1 MTNPLGGLN
10 VIEYGDSVAS
20 RYCGHLFAANG
31 ADVNQIGTPDVANA
45 GYGGAASRAYADWLD
60 AGKRRVTDF
69 AAAARACD
77 GKVDL
82 IIAGLDAATITAADQ
97 AIGRGGH
104 KQAVRIGM
112 TWFAPDGPY
121 ARWVGSDAIIQ
132 AMSAVSYATGAKD
145 GLPMLPRG
153 HAPQV
158 VAGATAFIAGLGAV
172 IGRDAGW
179 RGRRID
185 LNVFDA
191 NLCFSESGAA
201 AVALTGDRTVR
212 RGVNRFTPTFPGG
225 IYQASDGWIGVT
237 ALTAPQWIALCD
249 MIGRPDLGKDKEL
262 WVSLQRMERAD
273 ALDPILV
280 AAFRTKT
287 AKYLLEEGQRRRIPL
302 APVTNL
308 ADLPK
313 TPHWRERKSFAA
325 VPGHQG
331 AVGPAMPFHIAPRAP
346 VTAPK
351 APTTNTS
358 DLPLNGVRVLD
369 LSMGWAGP
377 LAARHFADLG
387 AEVVKVESCTHF
399 DWWRAFDGPLD
410 GDPPPYETR
419 PSFLMVN
426 RNKHG
431 ITLDLKVEEG
441 KAVVRKLAQKSDVMI
456 ENYAPGVLDKLGIG
470 AREMVALKPDLV
482 CVGMGAFGAK
492 GPWRSFRAY
501 GSTVEQASG
510 LPFANGEPND
520 PPTMQHVAYGD
531 PIAGIYGAIAA
542 LIALYGR
549 NKNRGGAII
558 DLAQVECLFQ
568 LGADAIVAQSVQS
581 EPLKREG
588 NRHPLSA
595 LRVVS
600 PSNAE
605 KRWFAVAVET
615 PAQWNALARTIGR
628 TDLVNEKADLVQ
640 LKQHEQTME
649 VALRTWG
656 AQRSAAEATSLLQA
670 AGVSAGPVY
679 AGVDLLDDPQLKASG
694 FWRRADRRYI
704 GNHVIPHAP
713 YLLEGKRPPLR
724 NPSPTLGE
732 HNELVLRDD
741 LGLSQSEIDRLS
753 ATGVIGTRAVAEAA
767 E

>member
-1 MTNPLGGLN
+1 MTTPLAGLN
-10 VIEYGDSVAS
+10 VIEYADGVAS

-31 ADVNQIGTPDVANA
+31 ASVVQIGKPDVASA

-60 AGKRRVTDF
+60 AGKGYAVDF
-69 AAAARACD
+69 AAAARTCD

-82 IIAGLDAATITAADQ
+82 VIAGLDALTITAADQ
-97 AIGRGGH
+97 AIEQGASKR
-104 KQAVRIGM
+104 AIRVGM

-121 ARWVGSDAIIQ
+121 AKWVGSDAIIQ

-145 GLPMLPRG
+145 GMPMLPRG

-158 VAGATAFIAGLGAV
+158 VAGATAYIAALGAI

-237 ALTAPQWIALCD
+237 ALTVPQWVALCD
-249 MIGRPDLGKDKEL
+249 MIGRPDLGKDKNL

-273 ALDPILV
+273 ALDPVLIP
-280 AAFRTKT
+280 AFKTKS

-302 APVTNL
+302 APVPSL
-308 ADLPK
+308 SDLPQ
-313 TPHWRERKSFAA
+313 TPHWQERGSFAP
-325 VPGHQG
+325 VPGHQR
-331 AVGPAMPFHIAPRAP
+331 AVGPTMPFHIQPLAP
-346 VTAPK
+346 VGAPK
-351 APTTNTS
+351 PAAANNS
-358 DLPLNGVRVLD
+358 ELPLSGVRVLD

-431 ITLDLKVEEG
+431 ITLDLKVEAG
-441 KAVVRKLAQKSDVMI
+441 KALVRKLAAKSDVMI

-470 AREMVALKPDLV
+470 AREMVGLKPDLV

-542 LIALYGR
+542 LTALYGR
-549 NKNRGGAII
+549 NRNRGGAII
-558 DLAQVECLFQ
+558 DLGQVEALFQ
-568 LGADAIVAQSVQS
+568 LGADAIIAQSVQS

-595 LRVVS
+595 LRAVS
-600 PSNAE
+600 PSNID
-605 KRWFAVAVET
+605 KRWFAVAIET

-628 TDLVNEKADLVQ
+628 NDLVFENADLAA
-640 LKQHEQTME
+640 LKQHEPTME
-649 VALRTWG
+649 AALRAWG
-656 AQRSAAEATSLLQA
+656 AQRSAAEASSLLQA

-679 AGVDLLDDPQLKASG
+679 AGVDLLDDPQLEQSG
-694 FWRRADRRYI
+694 FWRRADRKYI

-713 YLLEGKRPPLR
+713 YTLDGKRPPLR

-741 LGLSQSEIDRLS
+741 LGLSQGDIDRLS